1 MDVRAVIQAVSA
13 PPAPVLVARAT
24 RSRLA
29 ARWPGW
35 TPISAET
42 AATRAMRT
50 ALVCIKDNGICGER
64 GKTAC
69 VRKSGSGKVI
79 WSFLDVKES
88 CAWRERGGSR
98 GANQGEMRGS
108 ALIYPDWLDEGQLFS
123 WPPVSFISPP
133 PPPSLVHLAGAR
145 RISSAKGGGR
155 GQGRPPA
162 KTSHFISELS

>member
-1 MDVRAVIQAVSA
+1 MDVRAVIQAVAA
-13 PPAPVLVARAT
+13 PPAPVLGARAT

-35 TPISAET
+35 TPILVET

-50 ALVCIKDNGICGER
+50 ALVCIMDNGICGDR

-79 WSFLDVKES
+79 RSFLVVKES
-88 CAWRERGGSR
+88 CAWRERGGIR

-108 ALIYPDWLDEGQLFS
+108 ALIYPDGLAEGQIYS
-123 WPPVSFISPP
+123 WPPVTRIRPP
-133 PPPSLVHLAGAR
+133 PP
-145 RISSAKGGGR
+145 
-155 GQGRPPA
+155 
-162 KTSHFISELS
+162 